1 MSFFELQPILEKML
15 SVADNISD
23 LNFSVGRPPQVEING
38 RLTPVEVKGLR
49 NLTAYQTEIIAMS
62 LMEGNT
68 DAARRFIQTGA
79 ADIGY
84 AVPGKVR
91 FRVNVFKQRG
101 SISVVMRVIPTH
113 IPTIESLGLPSQLER
128 GSPHTGP

>member
-1 MSFFELQPILEKML
+1 
-15 SVADNISD
+15 
-23 LNFSVGRPPQVEING
+23 
-38 RLTPVEVKGLR
+38 
-49 NLTAYQTEIIAMS
+49 MS

-84 AVPGKVR
+84 AIPSRVR

-101 SISVVMRVIPTH
+101 SISVVMRVIPTNV
-113 IPTIESLGLPSQLER
+113 PTIDSLGSAAATRR
-128 GSPHTGP
+128 GVRI